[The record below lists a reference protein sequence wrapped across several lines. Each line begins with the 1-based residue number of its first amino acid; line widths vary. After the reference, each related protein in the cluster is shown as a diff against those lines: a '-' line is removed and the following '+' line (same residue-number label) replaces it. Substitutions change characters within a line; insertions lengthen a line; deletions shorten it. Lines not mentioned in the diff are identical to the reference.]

1 MASEVAERYAE
12 GLFSL
17 ALEDHTAASK
27 KQQAEELSEVLAE
40 SDDLLL
46 FLRAVKITP
55 EEKKKAIDE
64 MFSTSLD
71 HDFVSF
77 LKLLVDKDRT
87 YYLKEILNCFIDRCD
102 EHLGIQKAEVLS
114 ARPLCEEDMKRIAAV
129 LEKQTGKKI
138 VLKNKIDTSLIAGIK
153 VRVGS
158 RVTDVSMKSRIE
170 NMKEALLKGGRA

>member
-1 MASEVAERYAE
+1 MVSDVAERYAG

-17 ALEDHTAASK
+17 AVEDHTVESK
-27 KQQAEELSEVLAE
+27 KQQAEELAEVLE
-40 SDDLLL
+40 QSDELLL
-46 FLRAVKITP
+46 FLRAVKVTP

-64 MFSTSLD
+64 MFKDTLD
-71 HDFVSF
+71 HDFISF

-87 YYLKEILNCFIDRCD
+87 YYLREILNCFIDQCNER
-102 EHLGIQKAEVLS
+102 LGYQKAEVLS
-114 ARPLCEEDMKRIAAV
+114 ARPLPETDLKRIQEV

-138 VLKNKIDTSLIAGIK
+138 LLKNKIDPSLIAGIK
-153 VRVGS
+153 VKVGS

>member
-64 MFSTSLD
+64 MFSASLD

-114 ARPLCEEDMKRIAAV
+114 ARPLCEEDMK
-129 LEKQTGKKI
+129 LEKQTGKKV